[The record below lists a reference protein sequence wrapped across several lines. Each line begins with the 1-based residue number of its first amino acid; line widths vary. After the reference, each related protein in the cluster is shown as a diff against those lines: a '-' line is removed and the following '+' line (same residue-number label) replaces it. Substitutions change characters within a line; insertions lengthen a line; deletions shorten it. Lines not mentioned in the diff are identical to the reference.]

1 MPSSSLPS
9 KGPTTGVLQGSILSP
24 FLYSLYINELPSLLR
39 RQALDAALTINVYQF
54 TKSINCLLY
63 ADDVVL
69 IADSPDLEVLL
80 QQCEAHSQRLGYC
93 WNPSKC
99 AILAPGSDT
108 RSYSLYGTVLPR
120 QTSFSYLGIP
130 ISPGGYLNTNEL
142 AQNNI
147 NKALQTMNQMSAI
160 GVNHKGFNQ
169 LISVRFYTQI
179 VRSQL
184 EYGLAISAVSSS
196 NITKLEVCQTQ
207 CIRCIFGGGSRS
219 STKVMLHLTNQPTMK
234 ERVRRLQAKFLFR
247 SINMPEDTLLS
258 QLLDYLRTSAS
269 LSQWYKLSKTPLWQ
283 RGCASHE
290 IDDLDSRTFN
300 AIYREYLKDNL
311 NPCRNAT
318 NSLLL
323 LACRSKL
330 GIDPILWLPMTHAE
344 RSRLIRWRLGWLPS
358 GVPIPCIYHPT
369 VKLTRSHAIWCL
381 HMHRRLQMPANEPDP
396 LSFLLNKLPTQ
407 RKKRGTSANIN
418 PSPFAA
424 WTVRWPSICQIL
436 FELDYL
442 HHGKIPPET
451 SPLGVKLV
459 KWLCNN

>member
-1 MPSSSLPS
+1 MLSPLTDTLTPVLLYLFRLCWQWSYTPLTWRVAQVIPIHKKGSVSDPGNFRPISLTSTFRKILEKCLYPTLEGESPDLDIAQGGFRSSRSTLDQALCLIETCSILRRKHKITPTLAFLDIKS
-9 KGPTTGVLQGSILSP
+9 AYDTVDREHIWNTLQPTASPALLGLLRNLFDDAHIEVIVSNASSYRFSPTTGVLQGSILSP

-39 RQALDAALTINVYQF
+39 RQALDAALTTNVCQF

-80 QQCEAHSQRLGYC
+80 QQCEAHSQRLGYR

-142 AQNNI
+142 VQNNI

-169 LISVRFYTQI
+169 LLSVRFYTQI

-196 NITKLEVCQTQ
+196 NITKLETCQTQ
-207 CIRCIFGGGSRS
+207 CIRRIFGGGSRS

-234 ERVRRLQAKFLFR
+234 ERVHRLQAKFLFR
-247 SINMPEDTLLS
+247 SINAPEDTLLS
-258 QLLDYLRTSAS
+258 QHLYGNAAVPPMKLMLL
-269 LSQWYKLSKTPLWQ
+269 
-283 RGCASHE
+283 
-290 IDDLDSRTFN
+290 
-300 AIYREYLKDNL
+300 
-311 NPCRNAT
+311 
-318 NSLLL
+318 
-323 LACRSKL
+323 
-330 GIDPILWLPMTHAE
+330 THAL
-344 RSRLIRWRLGWLPS
+344 LI
-358 GVPIPCIYHPT
+358 
-369 VKLTRSHAIWCL
+369 
-381 HMHRRLQMPANEPDP
+381 
-396 LSFLLNKLPTQ
+396 LSTM
-407 RKKRGTSANIN
+407 T
-418 PSPFAA
+418 
-424 WTVRWPSICQIL
+424 T
-436 FELDYL
+436 
-442 HHGKIPPET
+442 
-451 SPLGVKLV
+451 
-459 KWLCNN
+459 